1 MSIATILLKILLSFQ
16 AAYGDHESAEQRE
29 ARMSIIADAVVDA
42 SEHATCS
49 GVYEGDVGCE
59 VIWHGDV
66 AALEALLVT
75 LAGFESN
82 FSRRIHEGHCLPG
95 ECDSGHAKSLW
106 QLHAG
111 ELVPMSVWSEIGAA
125 TTESTALAA
134 YSAAKVLG
142 YSADRC
148 GGSIEGAISMY
159 ATGST
164 CHWAGAAKRARAF
177 EKIKVRLSGD
187 QP

>member
-1 MSIATILLKILLSFQ
+1 MSIVPALLLKILLSFQ
-16 AAYGDHESAEQRE
+16 AAYGDHESDEQRA
-29 ARMSIIADAVVDA
+29 ARMSTIANAIADAT
-42 SEHATCS
+42 EHATCTGS
-49 GVYEGDVGCE
+49 YFGDENCE
-59 VIWHGDV
+59 RAWHGD
-66 AALEALLVT
+66 ALELEALLVT
-75 LAGFESN
+75 IAGFESS

-95 ECDSGHAKSLW
+95 ECDSGLAKSLW

-125 TTESTALAA
+125 TAESTALAA

-164 CHWAGAAKRARAF
+164 CHWAGATKRVRAC
-177 EKIKVRLSGD
+177 EKIQAQLSD